1 MADWRWLATVAG
13 GVGLASFGALYL
25 LRRKGINSGS
35 TFKRR
40 NDPLS
45 LYVTAHNV
53 ENPILAKLRKIS
65 VEHERGSMATSVEV
79 GKVLIT
85 LCQLL
90 NARKVLDIG
99 VFTGCSAV
107 SMALGLPDD
116 GKVIACDVSEEYTS
130 LGRPYWEEAGVADKI
145 DLRIQPA
152 VQTLQELLDNGEKE
166 TFDLVF
172 IDADKVNYSTYYD
185 MGIQLLRTGGLIIVD
200 NALWSGRVADPTNQQ
215 ESTVAIRALN
225 ETMKN
230 DHRVN
235 FTLLTVS
242 DGIGIAQKL

>member
-1 MADWRWLATVAG
+1 MTNNKE
-13 GVGLASFGALYL
+13 SE
-25 LRRKGINSGS
+25 
-35 TFKRR
+35 FKRR

-45 LYVTAHNV
+45 LYVTEHNV
-53 ENPILAKLRKIS
+53 ENPTLTKLRKLS
-65 VEHERGSMATSVEV
+65 VEHERGSMTTSVEV
-79 GKVLIT
+79 GNLLTT
-85 LCQLL
+85 LCRSLK
-90 NARKVLDIG
+90 ACKVLDIG

-107 SMALGLPDD
+107 SLALGLPDD

-185 MGIQLLRTGGLIIVD
+185 MGIQLLRTGGLIVVD
-200 NALWSGRVADPTNQQ
+200 NALWAGKVAIASDL
-215 ESTVAIRALN
+215 EEGTVAIRELN
-225 ETMKN
+225 KTMKN
-230 DHRVN
+230 DRRVA
-235 FTLLTVS
+235 FTLLSVS